1 MTTAQNSAAE
11 NPVILEVNDL
21 RTYFFNRASTVKA
34 VDGISFNLR

>member
-1 MTTAQNSAAE
+1 MTSAQNSVAD

-21 RTYFFNRASTVKA
+21 RTYFFNRTSTVNT